1 MRPVSSSPE
10 HRGRDQQR
18 RHARHRGQGRNAA
31 LRRHRHPQVGTH
43 HESHVTCHEC
53 HVSRVTSVMCHVL
66 HVSGRPSRGAART
79 GRTSGCAT
87 TATASCPTLL
97 TTAGRW
103 GYLQGGPK
111 KVCSQKTKIG
121 HTFFWSTLYIST
133 LYLHIYVKSTYL
145 LSRWRPTRGT
155 A

>member
-1 MRPVSSSPE
+1 MRSVSSSPE

-18 RHARHRGQGRNAA
+18 RHACHRGQGRHAA
-31 LRRHRHPQVGTH
+31 LRRHGDPQVGTH

-53 HVSRVTSVMCHVL
+53 HVSCVRPTITWRREDGENIRLCDHRYGELSDTADDCREVGISTGWTKKKCVL
-66 HVSGRPSRGAART
+66 
-79 GRTSGCAT
+79 
-87 TATASCPTLL
+87 
-97 TTAGRW
+97 
-103 GYLQGGPK
+103 K
-111 KVCSQKTKIG
+111 KTKIG

-145 LSRWRPTRGT
+145 LTRWRPTRGT